1 MSSKESD
8 FLLSVDRT
16 TLVEEDELVERVKE
30 EEEEY
35 PDDVSDDGVAF
46 AWVVN

>member
-30 EEEEY
+30 KEEY